1 MAARHSMQISIAG
14 NGIAARAM
22 ALAFARK
29 GIAVRIFGDAADTAP
44 GGVQLA
50 PNGWAALAKLGVA
63 DIALK
68 AAQPL
73 AMMRLLS
80 LESGA
85 SLVTLPLNDRPARTP
100 YCSIARA
107 DLADILIEAATATGL
122 VEVTETRLTALTP
135 AEDKISFSLEKGAA
149 TDADWLIG
157 CDGQNGLC
165 RQHIEADDPVPRHHR
180 RDALRLVLPK
190 ETVPRGGRATTVW
203 LGRGGHIVHYPLPDG
218 SLNLVAMVK
227 PSPQSAQHAAAMLAR
242 QQQLADI
249 AEQMREAK
257 PIALTDQPLLGAW
270 QRGRVVLAGD
280 AAHPMPPHLAQG
292 AGQSLVDAAALLDHL
307 ETLEGDQL
315 QPVLTRWSAERMRV
329 IRRVSRDAR
338 RAGDMFALD
347 GPLAKIRNIGLAGV
361 GDIGLGLALDR
372 LWSAQV

>member
-1 MAARHSMQISIAG
+1 MTEKFYPAIFVLLWASAFISAVYGLTGSGPFSYLFVRFAIVAVIFAVMVLIFHPRWLEPKQILPTVAV
-14 NGIAARAM
+14 GILM
-22 ALAFARK
+22 HGFYL
-29 GIAVRIFGDAADTAP
+29 
-44 GGVQLA
+44 GGVFYA
-50 PNGWAALAKLGVA
+50 ISLGTSAGVSSL
-63 DIALK
+63 IASSH
-68 AAQPL
+68 PV
-73 AMMRLLS
+73 
-80 LESGA
+80 
-85 SLVTLPLNDRPARTP
+85 VT
-100 YCSIARA
+100 
-107 DLADILIEAATATGL
+107 
-122 VEVTETRLTALTP
+122 
-135 AEDKISFSLEKGAA
+135 
-149 TDADWLIG
+149 
-157 CDGQNGLC
+157 
-165 RQHIEADDPVPRHHR
+165 
-180 RDALRLVLPK
+180 
-190 ETVPRGGRATTVW
+190 
-203 LGRGGHIVHYPLPDG
+203 
-218 SLNLVAMVK
+218 
-227 PSPQSAQHAAAMLAR
+227 AMLAR

>member
-1 MAARHSMQISIAG
+1 M
-14 NGIAARAM
+14 
-22 ALAFARK
+22 
-29 GIAVRIFGDAADTAP
+29 
-44 GGVQLA
+44 
-50 PNGWAALAKLGVA
+50 
-63 DIALK
+63 
-68 AAQPL
+68 
-73 AMMRLLS
+73 
-80 LESGA
+80 
-85 SLVTLPLNDRPARTP
+85 
-100 YCSIARA
+100 
-107 DLADILIEAATATGL
+107 
-122 VEVTETRLTALTP
+122 
-135 AEDKISFSLEKGAA
+135 
-149 TDADWLIG
+149 
-157 CDGQNGLC
+157 
-165 RQHIEADDPVPRHHR
+165 
-180 RDALRLVLPK
+180 
-190 ETVPRGGRATTVW
+190 
-203 LGRGGHIVHYPLPDG
+203 HYPLTDG

-347 GPLAKIRNIGLAGV
+347 GPLAKIAISALLVSGYRSRAGARQAV
-361 GDIGLGLALDR
+361 V
-372 LWSAQV
+372 AQADVQSHLLPKEKRPG

>member
-14 NGIAARAM
+14 DGIAARAM

-29 GIAVRIFGDAADTAP
+29 GISVSIFGDAADAAP

-50 PNGWAALAKLGVA
+50 PNGWAALAKLGVGDMA
-63 DIALK
+63 RK

-85 SLVTLPLNDRPARTP
+85 SLVTLPLNDRPERTP

-107 DLADILIEAATATGL
+107 DLADILAEAATATGL
-122 VEVTETRLTALTP
+122 VNVNAARLTALTP
-135 AEDKISFSLEKGAA
+135 ADDKIRLSLEKGAT

-165 RQHIEADDPVPRHHR
+165 RQHIEADDPAPRHHR
-180 RDALRLVLPK
+180 RDALRLILPQ
-190 ETVPRGGRATTVW
+190 EAVPRGGRATTVW

-227 PSPQSAQHAAAMLAR
+227 PSPQSAEHAAAMLAS
-242 QQQLADI
+242 QHQLADI
-249 AEQMREAK
+249 ADKMRAVK

-270 QRGRVVLAGD
+270 QRGRVILAGD

-292 AGQSLVDAAALLDHL
+292 AGQGLVDAAAMLDHL
-307 ETLEGDQL
+307 DALEGDDL

-347 GPLAKIRNIGLAGV
+347 GPLAKIRNIGLAGI

-372 LWSAQV
+372 LWSA

>member
-29 GIAVRIFGDAADTAP
+29 GISVSIFGDAADAAP

-50 PNGWAALAKLGVA
+50 PNGWAALAKLGVSDMA
-63 DIALK
+63 RK

-85 SLVTLPLNDRPARTP
+85 SLVTLPLNDRPERTP

-107 DLADILIEAATATGL
+107 DLADILAKAATATGL
-122 VEVTETRLTALTP
+122 VDVNAARLTALTP
-135 AEDKISFSLEKGAA
+135 ADDKVRLSLEKGAA

-165 RQHIEADDPVPRHHR
+165 RQHIEADDPAPRHHR
-180 RDALRLVLPK
+180 RDALRLILPQ
-190 ETVPRGGRATTVW
+190 EAVPRGGRATTVW

-227 PSPQSAQHAAAMLAR
+227 PSPQSAEHAAAMLAS
-242 QQQLADI
+242 QHQLADI
-249 AEQMREAK
+249 ADKMRAVK

-270 QRGRVVLAGD
+270 QRGRVILAGD

-292 AGQSLVDAAALLDHL
+292 AGQGLVDAAAMLDHL
-307 ETLEGDQL
+307 DALEGDGL

-347 GPLAKIRNIGLAGV
+347 GPLAKIRNIGLAGI

-372 LWSAQV
+372 LWSA

>member
-29 GIAVRIFGDAADTAP
+29 GISVSIFGDAADAAP

-50 PNGWAALAKLGVA
+50 PNGWAALAKLGVGDMA
-63 DIALK
+63 RK

-85 SLVTLPLNDRPARTP
+85 SLVTLPLNDRPERTP

-107 DLADILIEAATATGL
+107 DLADILAEAATATGL
-122 VEVTETRLTALTP
+122 VDVNAARLTALTP
-135 AEDKISFSLEKGAA
+135 ADDKIRLSLEKGAT

-165 RQHIEADDPVPRHHR
+165 RQHIEADDPAPRHHR
-180 RDALRLVLPK
+180 RDALRLILPQ
-190 ETVPRGGRATTVW
+190 EAVPRGGRATTVW

-227 PSPQSAQHAAAMLAR
+227 PSPQSAEHAAAMLAS
-242 QQQLADI
+242 QHQLADI
-249 AEQMREAK
+249 ADKMRAVK

-270 QRGRVVLAGD
+270 QRGRVILAGD

-292 AGQSLVDAAALLDHL
+292 AGQGLVDAAAMLDHL
-307 ETLEGDQL
+307 DALEGDDL

-372 LWSAQV
+372 LWSA

>member
-1 MAARHSMQISIAG
+1 MPQIQPPAACNWRRMVG
-14 NGIAARAM
+14 RA
-22 ALAFARK
+22 
-29 GIAVRIFGDAADTAP
+29 
-44 GGVQLA
+44 
-50 PNGWAALAKLGVA
+50 AKLGVA

-180 RDALRLVLPK
+180 RDALRLVLQRKPF
-190 ETVPRGGRATTVW
+190 R
-203 LGRGGHIVHYPLPDG
+203 
-218 SLNLVAMVK
+218 VA
-227 PSPQSAQHAAAMLAR
+227 AG
-242 QQQLADI
+242 QQQSGSVVVAISCIIPCLMAVSI
-249 AEQMREAK
+249 SSPWSSLRHNRLNMLQRCWPASNNL
-257 PIALTDQPLLGAW
+257 PILL
-270 QRGRVVLAGD
+270 
-280 AAHPMPPHLAQG
+280 
-292 AGQSLVDAAALLDHL
+292 
-307 ETLEGDQL
+307 
-315 QPVLTRWSAERMRV
+315 
-329 IRRVSRDAR
+329 IRCVR
-338 RAGDMFALD
+338 
-347 GPLAKIRNIGLAGV
+347 
-361 GDIGLGLALDR
+361 
-372 LWSAQV
+372 

>member
-29 GIAVRIFGDAADTAP
+29 GISVSIFGDAADAAP

-50 PNGWAALAKLGVA
+50 PNGWAALAKLGVGDMA
-63 DIALK
+63 RK

-85 SLVTLPLNDRPARTP
+85 SLVTLPLNDRPERTP

-107 DLADILIEAATATGL
+107 DLADILAEAATATGL
-122 VEVTETRLTALTP
+122 VNVNAARLTALTP
-135 AEDKISFSLEKGAA
+135 ADDKVRLSLEKGAA

-165 RQHIEADDPVPRHHR
+165 RQHIEADDPAPRHHR
-180 RDALRLVLPK
+180 RDALRLILPQ
-190 ETVPRGGRATTVW
+190 EAVPRGGRATTVW

-227 PSPQSAQHAAAMLAR
+227 PSPQSAEHAAAMLAS
-242 QQQLADI
+242 QHQLADI
-249 AEQMREAK
+249 ADKMRAVK

-270 QRGRVVLAGD
+270 QRGRVILAGD

-292 AGQSLVDAAALLDHL
+292 AGQGLVDAAAMLDHL
-307 ETLEGDQL
+307 DALEGDDL

-347 GPLAKIRNIGLAGV
+347 GPLAKIRNIGLAGI

-372 LWSAQV
+372 LWSA